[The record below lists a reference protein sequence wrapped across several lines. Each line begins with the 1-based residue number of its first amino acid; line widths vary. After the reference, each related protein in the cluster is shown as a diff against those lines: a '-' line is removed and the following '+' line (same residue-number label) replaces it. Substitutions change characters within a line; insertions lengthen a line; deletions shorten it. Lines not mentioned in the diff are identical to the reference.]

1 MAVEK
6 WGSEFMGQF
15 ELQVTPRV
23 LVAPQQLEAFGKG
36 AIGGQEV
43 VDAVY
48 LSAKDV
54 LEVRASC
61 DDVVDPVACPLDGAE
76 FYDGK
81 VRKDE
86 DE

>member
-6 WGSEFMGQF
+6 WGSEFMAKF
-15 ELQVTPRV
+15 ELEVTPRV
-23 LVAPQQLEAFGKG
+23 LVASQHLEAFGKR

-43 VDAVY
+43 VDAIY
-48 LSAKDV
+48 LRAKDV
-54 LEVRASC
+54 LEVCAFG
-61 DDVVDPVACPLDGAE
+61 DDVVDPVACPLDSAQ

-81 VRKDE
+81 VRKNE